1 MTQTEQAILD
11 TLVGLEDAVATMKT
25 AQPKPDLAAIFRRLD
40 ELASQLPRETDPELR
55 HYLQR
60 KSYQKARQWL
70 QGVDP
75 EKGTCRK

>member
-1 MTQTEQAILD
+1 MTQTEQTILD
-11 TLVGLEDAVATMKT
+11 TLVELDHAVAAMKT
-25 AQPKPDLAAIFRRLD
+25 ANPKPDLVPLFQRLD
-40 ELASQLPRETDPELR
+40 ELAAQLPKDSDPELR

-70 QGVDP
+70 EGVDP